1 MKDFKNIIHLTI
13 AALVVAFVAAGTTR
27 IVVADGV
34 KERHYRRVSINVSRG
49 IKVSFDNRTTGRI
62 TVKGWDRDVIEARA
76 LSTRGDEVVIV
87 GTFEEPSGKR
97 IYLKADYAD
106 LDQPDAPTN
115 LVDEPPQIE
124 GSNLKVHLE
133 VNIPRYA
140 EIGLIEVWRSDVE
153 VSGVETLVAVS
164 SERSTVL
171 LKDVG
176 AAEVRNRSGN
186 VEIDDING
194 LAVVTTSS
202 GAIRVSNSKSAVR
215 AISIAGPIEI
225 RCSAGRID
233 VSNTEAPIELVNI
246 DGDVDAIATN
256 SSVRLT
262 GKLRDGGRYFLKSM
276 SGRVEMLLPTNPSGF
291 NATLSSYRGLVE
303 SDFELSTKQPA
314 ADAAHNRRRVGVY
327 GNGKAQ
333 ITLDSFEGFVRLTR
347 LPTMPTCK

>member
-1 MKDFKNIIHLTI
+1 MKDFRKIIHLTL
-13 AALVVAFVAAGTTR
+13 AALMIAFVAVGPSRIAG
-27 IVVADGV
+27 AEQA
-34 KERHYRRVSINVSRG
+34 KERHHGRVSINVARG
-49 IKVSFDNRTTGRI
+49 VKVSFDNRTTGRI

-87 GTFEEPSGKR
+87 GTFEESSGKR
-97 IYLKADYAD
+97 IYLKADYANV
-106 LDQPDAPTN
+106 DQPDAPTN
-115 LVDEPPQIE
+115 LVDHPPESE

-133 VNIPRYA
+133 VNIPRYTEVA
-140 EIGLIEVWRSDVE
+140 LIEVWRSDVE

-164 SERSTVL
+164 SERSSVL

-186 VEIDDING
+186 VEIDGISG
-194 LAVVTTSS
+194 LALVTTSS

-215 AISIAGPIEI
+215 AVSIAGPIEI
-225 RCSAGRID
+225 RCSTGRID
-233 VSNTEAPIELVNI
+233 VSNAEAPIELVNI

-276 SGRVEMLLPTNPSGF
+276 SGRVEMLLPANPSGF

-303 SDFELSTKQPA
+303 SDFDLSTKQPA
-314 ADAAHNRRRVGVY
+314 SDAAHNRRRVGSY

-333 ITLDSFEGFVRLTR
+333 ITLDSFEGLVRLTR
-347 LPTMPTCK
+347 LPTIPACK

>member
-1 MKDFKNIIHLTI
+1 MKDFKNIIPLTI
-13 AALVVAFVAAGTTR
+13 AALLVAIVVAGSTR
-27 IVVADGV
+27 IVGADGE
-34 KERHYRRVSINVSRG
+34 KERHYSRISMNVSRG

-76 LSTRGDEVVIV
+76 LSTRGDEVVIA

-97 IYLKADYAD
+97 IFLKADYAD
-106 LDQPDAPTN
+106 LDQPGAPTN
-115 LVDEPPQIE
+115 VVDDPPQID
-124 GSNLKVHLE
+124 GSNLQVHLE

-140 EIGLIEVWRSDVE
+140 EIGLIEVLRSDVE

-164 SERSTVL
+164 SVRSTVL
-171 LKDVG
+171 LKDIG

-186 VEIDDING
+186 VEIDEISG

-215 AISIAGPIEI
+215 AVSIAGPIEI
-225 RCSAGRID
+225 RCSAGRVD
-233 VSNTEAPIELVNI
+233 VSTTEAPIELVNI

-276 SGRVEMLLPTNPSGF
+276 SGRVEMLLPANPSGF
-291 NATLSSYRGLVE
+291 NATLSSYKGLVE
-303 SDFELSTKQPA
+303 SDFALSTKQPA
-314 ADAAHNRRRVGVY
+314 SDAAHNQRRVGVY

-347 LPTMPTCK
+347 LTTIPACK